1 MERNPGFQSGQAAPG
16 GWSSTTTTTTSDPGI
31 PAVAAACRGRCGWIV
46 KNYDVDGIHLDDYF
60 YPGTDF
66 ADVATYERY
75 GQDFSRI
82 GDWRRDNVNT
92 LIAALDETLH
102 YAG

>member
-1 MERNPGFQSGQAAPG
+1 MQQLVVDGAAE
-16 GWSSTTTTTTSDPGI
+16 
-31 PAVAAACRGRCGWIV
+31 IV

-66 ADVATYERY
+66 ADEATYERY
-75 GQDFSRI
+75 GQDFSKI

-92 LIAALDETLH
+92 LIAALAFFRGVFSDFLIFMNGDRFEFTGSDTR
-102 YAG
+102 A